1 MYLYIFID
9 PDEWRDILWV
19 FVSEGK
25 DGLRVCIYK
34 VNSPIT
40 HSTLSSLPGRFVEV
54 VVEDMV

>member
-25 DGLRVCIYK
+25 DE
-34 VNSPIT
+34 
-40 HSTLSSLPGRFVEV
+40 GRLKSMHLKSKFSH
-54 VVEDMV
+54 D